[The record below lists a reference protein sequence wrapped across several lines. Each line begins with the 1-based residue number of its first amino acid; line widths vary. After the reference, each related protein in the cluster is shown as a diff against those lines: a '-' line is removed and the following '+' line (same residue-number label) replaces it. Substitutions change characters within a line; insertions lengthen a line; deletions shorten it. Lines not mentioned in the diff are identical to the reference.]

1 MGNYLCV
8 GVNHGQQVQLDECS
22 LRPGDHEL
30 RPPCIKVVKPE
41 GEIQVFKRSVTV
53 SELTR
58 LHPHHFVCHSKSLVT
73 TLTSKAV
80 LPQDME
86 LEAGR
91 LYYILPSSKL
101 QDLLERQQLQGPAL
115 ANSNLDQLHM
125 NAVRSSSGPA
135 AVKQNQ
141 LPPGAASDQIKL
153 RHWKRQHQIMP
164 GFAQVQMMQ
173 QPRSQDMA
181 PMRAA
186 NRKSGTA
193 AGSGHHH
200 VVKDVAESPP
210 MISYST
216 PDLRSMY
223 LMNAG
228 GAAGSAA
235 PAAAKKSSTG
245 GLARSNSWKP
255 RLETIS
261 EVSAYSRRRIQKLL
275 LRGRSQK
282 SRSQVHSSNWWWSQ
296 SMQLTGMINGSID
309 RVQNQHELLRC
320 SNATWSKLQLLIFF
334 TSRYAVVH

>member
-1 MGNYLCV
+1 
-8 GVNHGQQVQLDECS
+8 
-22 LRPGDHEL
+22 
-30 RPPCIKVVKPE
+30 
-41 GEIQVFKRSVTV
+41 
-53 SELTR
+53 
-58 LHPHHFVCHSKSLVT
+58 
-73 TLTSKAV
+73 
-80 LPQDME
+80 
-86 LEAGR
+86 
-91 LYYILPSSKL
+91 
-101 QDLLERQQLQGPAL
+101 
-115 ANSNLDQLHM
+115 M
-125 NAVRSSSGPA
+125 NAVRSSSGPAA

-186 NRKSGTA
+186 TRKSGVA

-228 GAAGSAA
+228 GTAGSAV

-282 SRSQVHSSNWWWSQ
+282 SRSQVHSS
-296 SMQLTGMINGSID
+296 
-309 RVQNQHELLRC
+309 C
-320 SNATWSKLQLLIFF
+320 
-334 TSRYAVVH
+334 

>member
-22 LRPGDHEL
+22 LRPGDREL

-41 GEIQVFKRSVTV
+41 GGIQVFKRSVTV

-101 QDLLERQQLQGPAL
+101 QDLLERQQLQDPAL
-115 ANSNLDQLHM
+115 ANSNLVQLHT
-125 NAVRSSSGPA
+125 NAVRSSSGSA
-135 AVKQNQ
+135 ATAVKQNQ
-141 LPPGAASDQIKL
+141 LSPGAASDEIKL

-186 NRKSGTA
+186 NRKSGA
-193 AGSGHHH
+193 AAVSGHHH
-200 VVKDVAESPP
+200 VVKDVSESPP

-228 GAAGSAA
+228 GTAGSAA

-282 SRSQVHSSNWWWSQ
+282 SRSQVHSS
-296 SMQLTGMINGSID
+296 
-309 RVQNQHELLRC
+309 
-320 SNATWSKLQLLIFF
+320 
-334 TSRYAVVH
+334 Y